1 MMVEISIKLDSEASV
16 FIAVCDEIGLAL
28 EDRSYTTLLKRVKE
42 AVPEM
47 ARENNINCSS
57 VKIIDD
63 TNIIEERAKKG
74 NREAY
79 LRVLEKV
86 GDEDPRDDD
95 VFILKELCEDGCKNP
110 MTDEEVAAFVAEV
123 REERRLSQPSD
134 AGKSPD
140 MEGSRFCYL
149 IAKRFDKP
157 GCIALRTESG
167 KELAELVADLGKKM
181 LDSGVQIF
189 TLSNPEMFGEYKPY
203 TFVSSKEEF
212 ISRVFEM

>member
-1 MMVEISIKLDSEASV
+1 MVEIRIKQDSEASV

-74 NREAY
+74 DREAY

-86 GDEDPRDDD
+86 GEEEPGDDD
-95 VFILKELCEDGCKNP
+95 ISILNDLCEDGCKNP
-110 MTDEEVAAFVAEV
+110 MTDEEVATFVSEV
-123 REERRLSQPSD
+123 REERRLSHPSVAEKASD
-134 AGKSPD
+134 MAGS
-140 MEGSRFCYL
+140 GSCYL
-149 IAKRFDKP
+149 IAKKFDDL
-157 GCIALRTESG
+157 GCIALKTESG
-167 KELAELVADLGKKM
+167 KELAELVSYLGKKM
-181 LDSGVQIF
+181 LDRGVQIF
-189 TLSNPEMFGEYKPY
+189 TLSNPEVFGEYKPY
-203 TFVSSKEEF
+203 TFVSSKKDF
-212 ISRVFEM
+212 ISRILEM

>member
-28 EDRSYTTLLKRVKE
+28 EDKSYTTLLKRVKE

-47 ARENNINCSS
+47 ARDNNIDCSAI
-57 VKIIDD
+57 KIVDK
-63 TNIIEERAKKG
+63 TNIIKERAKTG

-86 GDEDPRDDD
+86 GDEEPREDDIC
-95 VFILKELCEDGCKNP
+95 ILNDLCEDGCENP

-167 KELAELVADLGKKM
+167 KELAELVSYLGKKM
-181 LDSGVQIF
+181 LDSGIQIF
-189 TLSNPEMFGEYKPY
+189 TLSNPETFGEYKPY
-203 TFVSSKEEF
+203 TFVASKEDF
-212 ISRVFEM
+212 ISRVLEM